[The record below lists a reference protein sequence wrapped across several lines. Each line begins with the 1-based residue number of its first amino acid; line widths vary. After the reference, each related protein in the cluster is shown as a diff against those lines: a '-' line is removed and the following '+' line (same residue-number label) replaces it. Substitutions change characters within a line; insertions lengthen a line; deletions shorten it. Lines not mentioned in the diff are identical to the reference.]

1 MKKLKQIVEDFNMQ
15 ERIIFIDFLKNQDLN
30 KYYNAADIGIWPG
43 DHSIGVIEAIAAGLP
58 VIIPENDLAYK
69 ILFQKEAAIGF
80 IRKNIKSLINSIV
93 FLSKKI
99 ERVKIRKQ
107 GLKLISNTLSWEK
120 IAKKS
125 IEYYK
130 RY

>member
-1 MKKLKQIVEDFNMQ
+1 MGYQENFLPMEQAKLGN
-15 ERIIFIDFLKNQDLN
+15 DL
-30 KYYNAADIGIWPG
+30 YI
-43 DHSIGVIEAIAAGLP
+43 

-80 IRKNIKSLINSIV
+80 KRKNIKSLINSIV